1 MHCHFADMERKRPET
16 KNRRSENHQNVNFS
30 SRTENQQNANFS
42 SRTRPEN
49 VTPSSSYRPEFYDI
63 DEERGPSYQPQQ
75 QRSSFDEFERS
86 ANEYHSTA
94 PSYNRRSYF
103 PSNFSNRVSG
113 TSIYRPTNEEIVN
126 SNQSHHLQGPLEE
139 NRQYV
144 HDIQNDIEENSRQIE
159 KLMRARKHK
168 LDTLRNLDPQSA
180 RDFER
185 FNRGIYFC
193 YLLD

>member
-30 SRTENQQNANFS
+30 SRT
-42 SRTRPEN
+42 RPEN
-49 VTPSSSYRPEFYDI
+49 VTPSSSYRPEFYDL
-63 DEERGPSYQPQQ
+63 DEERGPRYQPQQ
-75 QRSSFDEFERS
+75 RSNCDEFESR
-86 ANEYHSTA
+86 EDEFYQRA
-94 PSYNRRSYF
+94 PTNNRGSYF
-103 PSNFSNRVSG
+103 PSNFANRVSG

-126 SNQSHHLQGPLEE
+126 SNRSHHLQRPLEE

-159 KLMRARKHK
+159 KLMQARKHK
-168 LDTLRNLDPQSA
+168 LDTLHHLDPQSA

-185 FNRGIYFC
+185 FNQGIYFC
-193 YLLD
+193 CLLD